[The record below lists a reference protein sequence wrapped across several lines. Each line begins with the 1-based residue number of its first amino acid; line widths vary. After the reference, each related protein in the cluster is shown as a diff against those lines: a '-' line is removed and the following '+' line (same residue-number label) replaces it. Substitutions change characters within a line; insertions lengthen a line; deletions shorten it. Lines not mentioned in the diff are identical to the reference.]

1 MNIETYITLATV
13 RKHTGRRSVL
23 FANLQETLE
32 KLKSLG
38 MDDDDASTEHTTP
51 LIKSAIDTFLKRSLE
66 MKVSMEEVKQD
77 LSVLNTV
84 HLLLTE
90 SELSWSM
97 SRAEELAA
105 AMSPPCAEVVS
116 KVLPVRD
123 LKPLF
128 SKEVVYHASLCCM
141 VVNSPS
147 GREVL
152 TSDHNCH
159 LLDEVSFSRP
169 KEGQPVDRYLIARQ
183 GKTYYVAFKGELVLD
198 NWRKNFRSFEE
209 GKAHEFIDQRN

>member
-1 MNIETYITLATV
+1 
-13 RKHTGRRSVL
+13 
-23 FANLQETLE
+23 
-32 KLKSLG
+32 
-38 MDDDDASTEHTTP
+38 MDVDKADEHTTP
-51 LIKSAIDTFLKRSLE
+51 LIKGAVDTFLERSFE
-66 MKVSMEEVKQD
+66 TGVTIEEVKQD
-77 LSVLNTV
+77 LSILATT

-105 AMSPPCAEVVS
+105 AILPPCAEVVS

-128 SKEVVYHASLCCM
+128 NKEVVHHASLCCM
-141 VVNSPS
+141 VINSPS
-147 GREVL
+147 GKEVL
-152 TSDHNCH
+152 TSDHNRH
-159 LLDEVSFSRP
+159 LLEEISISRP
-169 KEGQPVDRYLIARQ
+169 KEGQLVDRYLIARQ